1 MQKSNQQQHQQQHQQ
16 QLNQGDIIANSVRQ
30 FLYKNKVKII
40 IGTPCFGGL
49 LHNGFFQSMLDLSVN
64 FTKLNIP
71 FEMMTIGN
79 ESLIQRARNGI
90 VARFMGDDSAT
101 HLMFIDADITF
112 SWISIVKLLLS
123 NKELSGGCYPK
134 KCFNWD
140 KIKHH
145 INKNPNL
152 KDDELMAKSLD
163 YVFNPIYHKEGDN
176 VVIKLENGLAQ
187 VKDIGTGFMLIQKT
201 AIHKMIA
208 KFPETKYRN
217 NVAGYAQGQ
226 NKADDYFYCLF
237 DCAID
242 PVSRVYLSED
252 YLFCKRWIDIG
263 GELWLDLNTN
273 LNHTGLIDYKGCLSI
288 TIGEVDVLN
297 KDAQIMKQQ
306 IDKENEKKIQN
317 DKDKEKEKRLAEVT
331 KAVSDA
337 KALQAKKDLEAKKEL
352 DKEKDKEKDKDKDK
366 EEDKEKEKDKDKD
379 KDKEDDKDKDK
390 EKDKI
395 KGGRQPFFTEQECS
409 FF

>member
-1 MQKSNQQQHQQQHQQ
+1 MNQSE
-16 QLNQGDIIANSVRQ
+16 LIVNSVRQ
-30 FLYKNKVKII
+30 FLNKNKVKII

-49 LHNGFFQSMLDLSVN
+49 LHNGFFQSVLDLSVN

-90 VARFMGDDSAT
+90 VARFMGDDDAT

-112 SWISIVKLLLS
+112 SWISVVKLLLS
-123 NKELSGGCYPK
+123 GKELCGGCYPK

-145 INKNPNL
+145 IQKNPNL

-176 VVIKLENGLAQ
+176 VVIRLDNGMAQ
-187 VKDIGTGFMLIQKT
+187 VKDIGTGFMLIRKS
-201 AIHKMIA
+201 AIYKMIA
-208 KFPETKYRN
+208 KFPDTKYRN
-217 NVAGYAQGQ
+217 NVAGYSAN

-242 PVSRVYLSED
+242 PLSKVYLSED

-306 IDKENEKKIQN
+306 IDKEE
-317 DKDKEKEKRLAEVT
+317 KEKEKEKEKAKKKVDEKRLAEVT
-331 KAVSDA
+331 KAVAEA
-337 KALQAKKDLEAKKEL
+337 KALQHKKEL
-352 DKEKDKEKDKDKDK
+352 EENAAIYEASLQEKKNKKNKKKHKKTSSETINEDDNNDPNDPNDENVESSEDEK
-366 EEDKEKEKDKDKD
+366 EDKLKLTKNYENH
-379 KDKEDDKDKDK
+379 
-390 EKDKI
+390 
-395 KGGRQPFFTEQECS
+395 FC
-409 FF
+409 

>member
-1 MQKSNQQQHQQQHQQ
+1 MNQSD
-16 QLNQGDIIANSVRQ
+16 LISSSVKQ
-30 FLYKNKVKII
+30 FLNKNKVKII
-40 IGTPCFGGL
+40 IGTPCFGGM

-90 VARFMGDDSAT
+90 VARFMGDDTAT

-112 SWISIVKLLLS
+112 SWVSIVKLLLS
-123 NKELSGGCYPK
+123 GKELSGGCYPK

-145 INKNPNL
+145 IQKNGSL

-176 VVIKLENGLAQ
+176 VVIKLDNGMAQ
-187 VKDIGTGFMLIQKT
+187 VKDIGTGFMLIRKSV
-201 AIHKMIA
+201 INKMIA
-208 KFPETKYRN
+208 KFPDTKYRN
-217 NVAGYAQGQ
+217 NVAGYSA
-226 NKADDYFYCLF
+226 NTKADDYFYCLF

-273 LNHTGLIDYKGCLSI
+273 LNHTGIIDYKGCLSI
-288 TIGEVDVLN
+288 TVGEVDVLN
-297 KDAQIMKQQ
+297 KDAQILKQQ
-306 IDKENEKKIQN
+306 SDNE
-317 DKDKEKEKRLAEVT
+317 KEKEKSKKIISDKERET
-331 KAVSDA
+331 KRQNIEKQVNEA
-337 KALQAKKDLEAKKEL
+337 KLKQKKEL
-352 DKEKDKEKDKDKDK
+352 EVKELENKEILENELKQKLMDDINVITKQIVNEEITIINDEVNKSKK
-366 EEDKEKEKDKDKD
+366 EETNESTTNETNEENKASIYDNHH
-379 KDKEDDKDKDK
+379 
-390 EKDKI
+390 
-395 KGGRQPFFTEQECS
+395 C
-409 FF
+409 

>member
-1 MQKSNQQQHQQQHQQ
+1 MNQSE
-16 QLNQGDIIANSVRQ
+16 LIVNSVRQ
-30 FLYKNKVKII
+30 FLNKNKVKII

-49 LHNGFFQSMLDLSVN
+49 LHNGFFQSVLDLSVN

-90 VARFMGDDSAT
+90 VARFMGDDDAT

-112 SWISIVKLLLS
+112 SWISVVKLLLS
-123 NKELSGGCYPK
+123 GKELCGGCYPK

-145 INKNPNL
+145 IQKNTNL

-176 VVIKLENGLAQ
+176 VVIRLDNGMAQ
-187 VKDIGTGFMLIQKT
+187 VKDIGTGFMLIRKS

-208 KFPETKYRN
+208 KFPDTKYRN
-217 NVAGYAQGQ
+217 NVAGYSAN

-242 PVSRVYLSED
+242 PLSKVYLSED

-306 IDKENEKKIQN
+306 IDKEE
-317 DKDKEKEKRLAEVT
+317 KEKEKAKKKVDEKRLAEVT
-331 KAVSDA
+331 KAVAEA
-337 KALQAKKDLEAKKEL
+337 KALQAKKELEENAAISEASLQEKKIKKNKKKNKKTSSETINE
-352 DKEKDKEKDKDKDK
+352 DDNNDPNDENVESSEDEK
-366 EEDKEKEKDKDKD
+366 EDKLKLTKNYENH
-379 KDKEDDKDKDK
+379 
-390 EKDKI
+390 
-395 KGGRQPFFTEQECS
+395 FC
-409 FF
+409 

>member
-1 MQKSNQQQHQQQHQQ
+1 MNQSD
-16 QLNQGDIIANSVRQ
+16 LIANSVKQ
-30 FLYKNKVKII
+30 FLNKNKVKII
-40 IGTPCFGGL
+40 IGTPCFGGM

-90 VARFMGDDSAT
+90 VARFMGDDTAT

-112 SWISIVKLLLS
+112 TWISIVKLLLS
-123 NKELSGGCYPK
+123 GKELCGGCYPK

-145 INKNPNL
+145 IQKNASL

-176 VVIKLENGLAQ
+176 VIIKLDNGMAQ
-187 VKDIGTGFMLIQKT
+187 VKDIGTGFMLIRKS
-201 AIHKMIA
+201 AIHKMIL
-208 KFPETKYRN
+208 KFPDTKYRN
-217 NVAGYAQGQ
+217 NVAGYSAN
-226 NKADDYFYCLF
+226 NKADDYFYSLF
-237 DCAID
+237 DCCID
-242 PVSRVYLSED
+242 PISRVYLSED

-273 LNHTGLIDYKGCLSI
+273 LNHTGIIDYKGCLSI

-297 KDAQIMKQQ
+297 KDAQILKQQ
-306 IDKENEKKIQN
+306 DDN
-317 DKDKEKEKRLAEVT
+317 DKVKEDNIKNEKEKKE
-331 KAVSDA
+331 KS
-337 KALQAKKDLEAKKEL
+337 KKNIS
-352 DKEKDKEKDKDKDK
+352 EKDKEIMREKIEKQVNEAKLKQKKDIEDKELLEKDLKDK
-366 EEDKEKEKDKDKD
+366 ELLQKSNVVITNDEIYQETKEESKEVTK
-379 KDKEDDKDKDK
+379 KETHNETND
-390 EKDKI
+390 EKTTY
-395 KGGRQPFFTEQECS
+395 PYNNHHC
-409 FF
+409 

>member
-1 MQKSNQQQHQQQHQQ
+1 MNQSE
-16 QLNQGDIIANSVRQ
+16 LITNSVKY
-30 FLYKNKVKII
+30 FLIKNKVKII

-49 LHNGFFQSMLDLSVN
+49 LHNGYFQSMLELSIN

-90 VARFMGDDSAT
+90 VAKFMGDAYAT

-112 SWISIVKLLLS
+112 SWLSIVKLLLN

-140 KIKHH
+140 KIIHH
-145 INKNPNL
+145 TQKNPNL

-176 VVIKLENGLAQ
+176 VVIKLDNGMAQ
-187 VKDIGTGFMLIQKT
+187 VKDIGTGFMLIRKSV
-201 AIHKMIA
+201 INKMIL
-208 KFPETKYRN
+208 KYPETKYRN
-217 NVAGYAQGQ
+217 NVAGYSQGQ
-226 NKADDYFYCLF
+226 NSADDYFYSLF
-237 DCAID
+237 DCMID

-263 GELWLDLNTN
+263 GELWCDLNTN

-306 IDKENEKKIQN
+306 IDKDN
-317 DKDKEKEKRLAEVT
+317 DKEKT
-331 KAVSDA
+331 KDI
-337 KALQAKKDLEAKKEL
+337 KKNLSE
-352 DKEKDKEKDKDKDK
+352 
-366 EEDKEKEKDKDKD
+366 KEKEIMRQKIEKNVNEAKLKQKDLKNTVSITND
-379 KDKEDDKDKDK
+379 E
-390 EKDKI
+390 I
-395 KGGRQPFFTEQECS
+395 NTETTAEPTAKPTTESTTEPTTDTIETKTENVDYSQNHHC
-409 FF
+409 

>member
-1 MQKSNQQQHQQQHQQ
+1 
-16 QLNQGDIIANSVRQ
+16 
-30 FLYKNKVKII
+30 
-40 IGTPCFGGL
+40 
-49 LHNGFFQSMLDLSVN
+49 
-64 FTKLNIP
+64 
-71 FEMMTIGN
+71 MMTIGN

-90 VARFMGDDSAT
+90 VAKFMGDSEAT

-112 SWISIVKLLLS
+112 SWVSIIKLLLS
-123 NKELSGGCYPK
+123 GKELSGGCYPK

-145 INKNPNL
+145 IQKKSDL

-176 VVIKLENGLAQ
+176 VVIKLDNGMAQ
-187 VKDIGTGFMLIQKT
+187 VKDIGTGFMLIRKS

-208 KFPETKYRN
+208 KFPDTKYRN
-217 NVAGYAQGQ
+217 NVAGYSQGQ

-297 KDAQIMKQQ
+297 KDAQIMRQQ
-306 IDKENEKKIQN
+306 MEKVSSTKAPTTPSTPKKVVDEKK
-317 DKDKEKEKRLAEVT
+317 LAEVI
-331 KAVSDA
+331 KAVALA
-337 KALQAKKDLEAKKEL
+337 KAEQANQEKILETNTKDINIDEILSDENLLNKNMKKNKKKKNDKTDKHESDDKIETIDPIGLEIEKKDNL
-352 DKEKDKEKDKDKDK
+352 DTNLDTNPNSPNENTNTNANTFSYDNHH
-366 EEDKEKEKDKDKD
+366 
-379 KDKEDDKDKDK
+379 
-390 EKDKI
+390 
-395 KGGRQPFFTEQECS
+395 C
-409 FF
+409 

>member
-1 MQKSNQQQHQQQHQQ
+1 MNQSD
-16 QLNQGDIIANSVRQ
+16 LIASSVKQ
-30 FLYKNKVKII
+30 FLNKNKVKIV
-40 IGTPCFGGL
+40 IGTPCFGGM

-90 VARFMGDDSAT
+90 VARFMGDDTAT

-123 NKELSGGCYPK
+123 GKELSGGCYPK

-145 INKNPNL
+145 IQKNATL

-163 YVFNPIYHKEGDN
+163 YVFNPIYHKEGEN
-176 VVIKLENGLAQ
+176 VVIRLDNGMAQ
-187 VKDIGTGFMLIQKT
+187 VKDIGTGFMLIRKSV
-201 AIHKMIA
+201 INKMIA
-208 KFPETKYRN
+208 KFPDTKYRN
-217 NVAGYAQGQ
+217 NVAGYSTN

-237 DCAID
+237 DCCID

-273 LNHTGLIDYKGCLSI
+273 LNHTGIIDYKGCLSI
-288 TIGEVDVLN
+288 TVGEVDVLN
-297 KDAQIMKQQ
+297 KDAQILKQQ
-306 IDKENEKKIQN
+306 ADNDKEKSKKIIS
-317 DKDKEKEKRLAEVT
+317 DKEKEIKRQIIEKQVNE
-331 KAVSDA
+331 A
-337 KALQAKKDLEAKKEL
+337 KLKQKKEL
-352 DKEKDKEKDKDKDK
+352 EVKENITTESKEVVTNEVTIINNEVINNEVNNSKK
-366 EEDKEKEKDKDKD
+366 EETDDSTTDKTNE
-379 KDKEDDKDKDK
+379 
-390 EKDKI
+390 
-395 KGGRQPFFTEQECS
+395 
-409 FF
+409 

>member
-1 MQKSNQQQHQQQHQQ
+1 MNQSE
-16 QLNQGDIIANSVRQ
+16 LIASSVKQ
-30 FLYKNKVKII
+30 FLNRNKVKII
-40 IGTPCFGGL
+40 IGTPCFGGM
-49 LHNGFFQSMLDLSVN
+49 LHNGFFQSMLELSVN

-90 VARFMGDDSAT
+90 VAKFMGDNEAT

-112 SWISIVKLLLS
+112 SWVSIIKLLLS
-123 NKELSGGCYPK
+123 NKELCGGCYPK

-145 INKNPNL
+145 IQKNPNL

-176 VVIKLENGLAQ
+176 VIIRLDNGMAQ
-187 VKDIGTGFMLIQKT
+187 VKDIGTGFMLIRKS
-201 AIHKMIA
+201 AINKMIK

-217 NVAGYAQGQ
+217 NVAGYSQGQ
-226 NKADDYFYCLF
+226 NSADDYFYSLF
-237 DCAID
+237 DCGID

-273 LNHTGLIDYKGCLSI
+273 LNHTGIIDYKGCLSI
-288 TIGEVDVLN
+288 TIGEVDTLN
-297 KDAQIMKQQ
+297 KDAQILKQQ
-306 IDKENEKKIQN
+306 KDKENANADASSSSSSKKNI
-317 DKDKEKEKRLAEVT
+317 
-331 KAVSDA
+331 S
-337 KALQAKKDLEAKKEL
+337 
-352 DKEKDKEKDKDKDK
+352 EKDKEIMRQKI
-366 EEDKEKEKDKDKD
+366 EKQVIEA
-379 KDKEDDKDKDK
+379 
-390 EKDKI
+390 KI
-395 KGGRQPFFTEQECS
+395 KQKELEEIEEKKLLQKTKETINKINETINEES
-409 FF
+409 NEETNNKANNEN